1 MKQIKQTKFKGHPKY
16 RNKFAVIQNWLERTS
31 DNNDIKI
38 YDLIYFGTLG
48 IAQVKPNDYPNL
60 KNYMSEIADTS
71 IVFSAGKVAR
81 KLSKDIDG
89 LSVNDPIE
97 VGKLNCI
104 IKSCKFSLILLNPN
118 ISSENVPGKLI
129 KSFHLVSQ
137 FCL

>member
-1 MKQIKQTKFKGHPKY
+1 MI
-16 RNKFAVIQNWLERTS
+16 
-31 DNNDIKI
+31 
-38 YDLIYFGTLG
+38 GTLG

-129 KSFHLVSQ
+129 KSLSLGVPVLFVGRADNFIFKEIRTYKIGYAFQNFHELTNFS
-137 FCL
+137 L